1 MKIFKNRGDI
11 FISKT
16 SSKADKEQ
24 TVLLSVLAVIL
35 LFSIAFVIFIG
46 AKNDFSIK
54 KFFEPEKTISVSSS
68 EALQELPQVKGKNN
82 YLFVITGKDEETLY
96 LTGIMQTD
104 MDSVSYKVCNLLP
117 NTSLDGNAL
126 SAIYKNGGMNNLMQ
140 AVEKDLSID
149 IDYYI
154 IMNLSDFE
162 KFFDLLGSVNYPLI
176 QDIKFKNST
185 GKDTYSLKLSAGEQ
199 ILDGKKFTSL
209 LRYYVNEKKDCKLA
223 NDLVLNSL
231 NQLINAENA
240 ENKETLFKEFIVL
253 SKTNFTVKDFS
264 ERTDNITVLADSRT
278 GVNSYN
284 VEITYKNGALDSDSK
299 SSVKSYFAK

>member
-24 TVLLSVLAVIL
+24 TILLSVLAVIL

-54 KFFEPEKTISVSSS
+54 KFFEPEETISVSSS

-162 KFFDLLGSVNYPLI
+162 KFFDFLGSVNYPLI

-209 LRYYVNEKKDCKLA
+209 LRYYVNEKKDCKSA

-231 NQLINAENA
+231 NQLMNAENA
-240 ENKETLFKEFIVL
+240 EKKETLFKEFIVL